1 MQYIKKTLSKFILLC
16 MTFMLAFSAQGIT
29 ALADDDPFATENAR
43 IKTELEAMATDLTD
57 SGKEDLSKRLQAIID
72 ALDALDDDDDTLTS
86 AVDGKDLIVS
96 VMEDPKVLEA
106 MGLSETDKYDK
117 NLLIVQKAWVNAFGK
132 AIAQYGFSLNEYVIV
147 DKIDLENSD
156 DDHTEV
162 YHDKDSLHDSG
173 HAQTD
178 SDQEQAQES
187 SKMIQKLRWGRKNN
201 DSNVNIVGFLKKF
214 EQNATFANVATIL
227 QSIAAALVFAFG
239 ANNLLKISS
248 DRMASYDAVL
258 REFAK
263 VLFGVWFIFNYR
275 YFTILIMRV
284 GTYFTE
290 IILDG
295 VTATDSSQS
304 QIAATLRYG
313 LWKSLENTMADGSAG
328 SLLEGVASAA
338 TNVLGYTGT
347 NTEASG
353 WDNVV
358 EGIAQLFGGIGD
370 LLGGNAVGGTIVN
383 LAINWVVFAILIE
396 LAIRYI
402 FTPIAIADLYSEGF
416 HSNGMRWIK
425 KLLSCCIAGG
435 LIYISM
441 YAANV
446 LKTQLTGIHP
456 LQTAAI
462 NLTMVGFFAKSRQIA
477 DEIVGVR

>member
-1 MQYIKKTLSKFILLC
+1 MQHVKKTLSKLILLC
-16 MTFMLAFSAQGIT
+16 MTFVLVFSAQGIM
-29 ALADDDPFATENAR
+29 ALAADDPFATENAR
-43 IKTELEAMATDLTD
+43 MKTELESIVTELKD
-57 SGKEDLSKRLQAIID
+57 SEKEDLSKRLQAIID
-72 ALDALDDDDDTLTS
+72 ALDALDDDDDSLAS
-86 AVDGKDLIVS
+86 AESAKDVIVS
-96 VMEDPKVLEA
+96 VMEDPDVMEA
-106 MGLSETDKYDK
+106 MGLAETAKYDK
-117 NLLIVQKAWVNAFGK
+117 NLLIVQAAWINSFGK
-132 AIAQYGFSLNEYVIV
+132 VIAQYGFSLNEYVIV
-147 DKIDLENSD
+147 DQVDRENSD
-156 DDHTEV
+156 DDHTV
-162 YHDKDSLHDSG
+162 TYTDKDSLHDSG

-178 SDQEQAQES
+178 ADQEQAKES

-201 DSNVNIVGFLKKF
+201 DSNVNIVGFLKRF

-239 ANNLLKISS
+239 ANNLLKIST

-263 VLFGVWFIFNYR
+263 VIFGVWFIFNYR
-275 YFTILIMRV
+275 YFTILVMRV

-295 VTATDSSQS
+295 ATAESSQS

-313 LWKSLENTMADGSAG
+313 LWKSLEETMADGSAG

-347 NTEASG
+347 NTDAST
-353 WDNVV
+353 WDKAMEV
-358 EGIAQLFGGIGD
+358 IAQLFGGIGD
-370 LLGGNAVGGTIVN
+370 FLGGDAIGGTIVN

-462 NLTMVGFFAKSRQIA
+462 NLTMIGFFAKSRQIA

>member
-16 MTFMLAFSAQGIT
+16 MTFMLAFSTQGMT

-57 SGKEDLSKRLQAIID
+57 SGKEDLSKRLQAIIN

-86 AVDGKDLIVS
+86 AIDGKDLIVS

-106 MGLSETDKYDK
+106 MGLSETDKYDY
-117 NLLIVQKAWVNAFGK
+117 NLLIVQKAWVNSFGK
-132 AIAQYGFSLNEYVIV
+132 SIAQYGFSLNEYAVSQN
-147 DKIDLENSD
+147 IDRENSD
-156 DDHTEV
+156 DDHLEYDGTG
-162 YHDKDSLHDSG
+162 SLNDTG

-178 SDQEQAQES
+178 SDQQQAQES

-201 DSNVNIVGFLKKF
+201 DSNVNIVGFLKRF
-214 EQNATFANVATIL
+214 EQSATFANVATIL

-275 YFTILIMRV
+275 YFTILVMRV

-304 QIAATLRYG
+304 QIAATLRYS

-353 WDNVV
+353 WDNVM
-358 EGIAQLFGGIGD
+358 EGIAQLFGGMGD
-370 LLGGNAVGGTIVN
+370 FLGGNAVGGTIVN

-441 YAANV
+441 YAANI

>member
-16 MTFMLAFSAQGIT
+16 MTFMLAFSTQGMT

-57 SGKEDLSKRLQAIID
+57 SGKEDLSKRLQAIIN

-86 AVDGKDLIVS
+86 AIDGKDLIVS

-106 MGLSETDKYDK
+106 MGLSETDKYDY
-117 NLLIVQKAWVNAFGK
+117 NLLIVQKAWVNSFGK
-132 AIAQYGFSLNEYVIV
+132 SIAQYGFSLNEYAVSQN
-147 DKIDLENSD
+147 IDRENSD
-156 DDHTEV
+156 DDHLEYDGTG
-162 YHDKDSLHDSG
+162 SLNDTG

-178 SDQEQAQES
+178 SDQQQAQES

-201 DSNVNIVGFLKKF
+201 DSNVNIVSFLKRF
-214 EQNATFANVATIL
+214 EQSATFANVATIL

-275 YFTILIMRV
+275 YFTILVMRV

-304 QIAATLRYG
+304 QITATLRYG

-353 WDNVV
+353 WDNVM
-358 EGIAQLFGGIGD
+358 EGIAQLFGGMGD
-370 LLGGNAVGGTIVN
+370 FLGGNAVGGTIVN

-441 YAANV
+441 YAANI

>member
-16 MTFMLAFSAQGIT
+16 MTFMLAFSTQGTT
-29 ALADDDPFATENAR
+29 ALADDGPFATENAR

-57 SGKEDLSKRLQAIID
+57 SGKEDLSKRLQAIIN

-86 AVDGKDLIVS
+86 AIDGKDLIVS

-106 MGLSETDKYDK
+106 MGLSETDKYDY
-117 NLLIVQKAWVNAFGK
+117 NLLIVQKAWVNSFGK
-132 AIAQYGFSLNEYVIV
+132 SIAQYGFSLNEYAVSQN
-147 DKIDLENSD
+147 IDRENSD
-156 DDHTEV
+156 DDHLEYDGTG
-162 YHDKDSLHDSG
+162 SLNDTG

-178 SDQEQAQES
+178 SDQQQAQGS

-275 YFTILIMRV
+275 YFTILVMRV

-353 WDNVV
+353 WDNVM

-370 LLGGNAVGGTIVN
+370 FLGGNAVGGTIVN

-441 YAANV
+441 YAANI

>member
-16 MTFMLAFSAQGIT
+16 MTFMLAFSAQGMT

-57 SGKEDLSKRLQAIID
+57 SGKEDLSKRLQAIIN

-86 AVDGKDLIVS
+86 AIDGKDLIVS

-106 MGLSETDKYDK
+106 MGLSETDKYDY
-117 NLLIVQKAWVNAFGK
+117 NLLIVQKAWVNSFGK
-132 AIAQYGFSLNEYVIV
+132 SIAQYGFSLNEYAVSQN
-147 DKIDLENSD
+147 IDRENSD
-156 DDHTEV
+156 DDHLEYDGTG
-162 YHDKDSLHDSG
+162 SLNDTG
-173 HAQTD
+173 HTQTD
-178 SDQEQAQES
+178 SDQQQAQES

-201 DSNVNIVGFLKKF
+201 DSNVNIVSFLKRF
-214 EQNATFANVATIL
+214 EQSATFANVATIL

-275 YFTILIMRV
+275 YFTILVMRV

-353 WDNVV
+353 WDNVM
-358 EGIAQLFGGIGD
+358 EGIAQLFGGMGD
-370 LLGGNAVGGTIVN
+370 FLGGNAVGGTIVN

-441 YAANV
+441 YAANI

>member
-16 MTFMLAFSAQGIT
+16 MIFMLAFSTQGMT

-57 SGKEDLSKRLQAIID
+57 SGKEDLSKRLQAIIN

-86 AVDGKDLIVS
+86 AIDGKDLIVS

-106 MGLSETDKYDK
+106 MGLSETDKYDY
-117 NLLIVQKAWVNAFGK
+117 NLLIVQKAWVNSFGK
-132 AIAQYGFSLNEYVIV
+132 SIAQYGFSLNEYAVSQN
-147 DKIDLENSD
+147 IDRENSD
-156 DDHTEV
+156 DDHLEYDGTG
-162 YHDKDSLHDSG
+162 SLNDTG
-173 HAQTD
+173 HIQTD
-178 SDQEQAQES
+178 SDQQQAQES

-275 YFTILIMRV
+275 YFTILVMRV

-304 QIAATLRYG
+304 QIAATLRYS

-353 WDNVV
+353 WDNVM
-358 EGIAQLFGGIGD
+358 EGIAQLFGGMGD
-370 LLGGNAVGGTIVN
+370 FLGGNAVGGTIVN

-441 YAANV
+441 YAANI

>member
-16 MTFMLAFSAQGIT
+16 MTFVLAFSMQGIT

-43 IKTELEAMATDLTD
+43 MKTELESIVTELKD
-57 SGKEDLSKRLQAIID
+57 SEKEDLSKRLQAIID
-72 ALDALDDDDDTLTS
+72 ALDALDDDDDSLAS
-86 AVDGKDLIVS
+86 AENAKDMIVS
-96 VMEDPKVLEA
+96 VMEDPDVMEA
-106 MGLSETDKYDK
+106 MGLAETAKYDK
-117 NLLIVQKAWVNAFGK
+117 NLLIVQSAWINSLGK
-132 AIAQYGFSLNEYVIV
+132 VIAQYGFSLNEYSVLPNY
-147 DKIDLENSD
+147 DLEESD
-156 DDHTEV
+156 DDHLKEDGTGN
-162 YHDKDSLHDSG
+162 LHDTG

-178 SDQEQAQES
+178 ADQEQAKES

-201 DSNVNIVGFLKKF
+201 DSNVNIVGFLKRF

-239 ANNLLKISS
+239 ANNLLKIST
-248 DRMASYDAVL
+248 DRMAGYDAVL

-263 VLFGVWFIFNYR
+263 VIFGVWFIFNYR
-275 YFTILIMRV
+275 YFTILVMRV

-295 VTATDSSQS
+295 VTAESSQS

-313 LWKSLENTMADGSAG
+313 LWKSLEEIMADGSAG

-347 NTEASG
+347 NTDAST
-353 WDNVV
+353 WDNAMEV
-358 EGIAQLFGGIGD
+358 IAQLFGGIGD
-370 LLGGNAVGGTIVN
+370 VLGGNAIGGTIVN

-462 NLTMVGFFAKSRQIA
+462 NLTMIGFFAKSRQIA